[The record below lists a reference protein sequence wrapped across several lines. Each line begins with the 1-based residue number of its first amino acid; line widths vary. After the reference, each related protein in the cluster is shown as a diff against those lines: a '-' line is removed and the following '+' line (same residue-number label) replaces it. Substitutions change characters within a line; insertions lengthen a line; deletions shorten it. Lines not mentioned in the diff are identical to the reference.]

1 MTAPLSDKLE
11 SVKWGEF
18 KMDDLFIKIETVKLP
33 YKAKELPTAPEGE
46 YTLPCLTSSFYNQG
60 LNYYAP
66 RRGATILKHVITI
79 PSNSDVYR
87 AYYQSVEF
95 TVLSDAYAI
104 RWKDR
109 NCELTAN
116 AYRFLVACINKV
128 TDLKIYSYKK
138 KLGGW
143 NVVRNK
149 TIHVPIA
156 SDGTID
162 FAFMN
167 SFIAELEAERV
178 AELEAY
184 LKVTGLNDCELTPD
198 EKRTLE
204 DFDTADWDDFN
215 LEDLFGES
223 TRGRRLKS
231 EDRIPGS
238 LPFVTAGEAETGV
251 SAFIG
256 NAVEEFAANTVTI
269 DMFGSG
275 KYRNYTYGAD
285 DHVTVVHTEK
295 LPKGASIFVAAA
307 CHKAAYTGEFNYGH
321 NFYPKD
327 ADRLIIKLP
336 SKQGAPDY
344 PFMARLISAIQKLV
358 IKDVVLYA
366 NRKIEATKK
375 VIESHRQTVEKGVS

>member
-1 MTAPLSDKLE
+1 MTAPLSDRLE

-18 KMDDLFIKIETVKLP
+18 KLGELFDVIS
-33 YKAKELPTAPEGE
+33 YAKR
-46 YTLPCLTSSFYNQG
+46 F
-60 LNYYAP
+60 
-66 RRGATILKHVITI
+66 
-79 PSNSDVYR
+79 
-87 AYYQSVEF
+87 
-95 TVLSDAYAI
+95 DA
-104 RWKDR
+104 
-109 NCELTAN
+109 
-116 AYRFLVACINKV
+116 NKV
-128 TDLKIYSYKK
+128 TVLTSGGHPYIVRQSGDNGQKGYIEEDPAYLNEGNTISFGQDTATMFYQEFPYFTGDKIKILKAKCNKFSKK
-138 KLGGW
+138 NAQFFLAAMRKSFSLFAWGSSRF
-143 NVVRNK
+143 NVDTLIEQKVELPV
-149 TIHVPIA
+149 TA
-156 SDGTID
+156 SGDID
-162 FAFMN
+162 FDFME
-167 SFIAELEAERV
+167 SFIAELEAERT
-178 AELEAY
+178 AELETY
-184 LKVTGLNDCELTPD
+184 LKVTGMIDCELTPD
-198 EKRTLE
+198 DRQTLE
-204 DFDTADWDDFN
+204 DFDSADWDDFN
-215 LEDLFGES
+215 LENLFGKS
-223 TRGRRLKS
+223 TRGKRLKS

-256 NAVEEFAANTVTI
+256 NAVEEFTANTVTI

-327 ADRLIIKLP
+327 ADQLVIKLP

-375 VIESHRQTVEKGVS
+375 VIESHCQTVEKGVS